1 MDLKALLNKCVNAD
15 SRTKAARDEQLF
27 QGRDP
32 PRSTAMNQ
40 INPGL
45 GPKQREDWR
54 GSMQTQPHSG
64 DGEQKKGRR

>member
-45 GPKQREDWR
+45 GPKQRED
-54 GSMQTQPHSG
+54 
-64 DGEQKKGRR
+64 